1 LLNPDYSREPGA
13 IPSEYLTR
21 RRACVYPVSST
32 PAYAER
38 AAPVASAA
46 SANVFV
52 AAVILVLF
60 VAAAIVSAA
69 RKDITRGWDEV
80 AQVSYVAEIQH
91 TGDPWPALDSLRMLD
106 PRTFE
111 FTDTPNYLNHPPIF
125 YALLALVG
133 PRLEGHPSNL
143 LAHRL
148 LDVALAAIGLAALLG
163 LGLSARFP
171 RLEFYAYAV
180 PVAAIPVLAPLA
192 GAVDND
198 DLAFLGGAIATFGA
212 WQALA
217 SGRQRWL
224 AVALVGVVAAAW
236 AKLTGLV
243 LAGGLVSAVVAY
255 LLWRRRL
262 HRTWI
267 VAAAFTLLLAAL
279 PYLIYLAQYGEPV
292 PSTPGF
298 YAFMHSQARGFGW
311 DSLPRMS
318 FPGYVVWFAGQFIA
332 NWMPTL
338 AERNLAQYALL
349 AIPAAALAC
358 AAAGIVL
365 SLRRLLRR
373 QETAIDV
380 VVIAGAVAVAAGLIL
395 HVRFSYHFYAATGWQ
410 AGPYPRYYLPLA
422 AIVPLA
428 GLSLA
433 AAIKIPSWRAALLGF
448 LIVGPIVF
456 HIFGAPLG

>member
-1 LLNPDYSREPGA
+1 M
-13 IPSEYLTR
+13 
-21 RRACVYPVSST
+21 
-32 PAYAER
+32 
-38 AAPVASAA
+38 A
-46 SANVFV
+46 SANVFI

-60 VAAAIVSAA
+60 VAAAVVSAA
-69 RKDITRGWDEV
+69 RKDVTRGFDEV

-91 TGDPWPALDSLRMLD
+91 AGDPWPAFEKLRMLD

-111 FTDTPNYLNHPPIF
+111 FTDTLNYLNHPPIF
-125 YALLALVG
+125 YALLALFG

-143 LAHRL
+143 LTHRL
-148 LDVALAAIGLAALLG
+148 LDIALAAIGLAALLG

-171 RLEFYAYAV
+171 RPEFYAYAV
-180 PVAAIPVLAPLA
+180 PIACIPVLAPLA

-198 DLAFLGGAIATFGA
+198 NLAFLGGAIATFGA

-224 AVALVGVVAAAW
+224 AVALIGVVAAGW
-236 AKLTGLV
+236 AKLTGLM
-243 LAGGLVSAVVAY
+243 LAGGLVTAVAGY

-262 HRTWI
+262 QRTWI
-267 VAAAFTLLLAAL
+267 VAITFALLLAAA
-279 PYLIYLAQYGEPV
+279 PYLAYLGQYGEPV

-298 YAFMHSQARGFGW
+298 YAFMHDEVRAFGW

-318 FPGYVVWFAGQFIA
+318 FPGYVAWFAGQFIA

-338 AERNLAQYALL
+338 AQRNFAQYALL
-349 AIPAAALAC
+349 ALPASALAC
-358 AAAGIVL
+358 AAAGVAL
-365 SLRRLLRR
+365 SLRRLRWR
-373 QETAIDV
+373 QETASDV
-380 VVIAGAVAVAAGLIL
+380 VVIAGAFAIAVTLVL

-422 AIVPLA
+422 AIAPLA

-433 AAIKIPSWRAALLGF
+433 AAIKNPSWRTALLGF
-448 LIVGPIVF
+448 LIAGPIVF
-456 HIFGAPLG
+456 RIFGAPFG